1 MISLF
6 DQFMTQVEKNCKDK
20 EIVETIRKRM
30 RSDDCFDEVKDI
42 DYGWEDNPGA
52 FAENYDD
59 KVSMFRR
66 LKEEQH
72 WGHLRDATSMD
83 MELEE
88 RIIALEVF
96 YEDRNPFPKTER
108 VSEENTQ
115 GMYGRTRLHNAVL
128 EEDLDAISELIKGG
142 IDYTLK
148 DNNGYT
154 PYLLGVLEGKIKAI
168 KRLKKHGIRE

>member
-1 MISLF
+1 MNMNTLIAL
-6 DQFMTQVEKNCKDK
+6 
-20 EIVETIRKRM
+20 
-30 RSDDCFDEVKDI
+30 
-42 DYGWEDNPGA
+42 
-52 FAENYDD
+52 
-59 KVSMFRR
+59 
-66 LKEEQH
+66 
-72 WGHLRDATSMD
+72 
-83 MELEE
+83 ELHTRELQSKINELTTE

-128 EEDLDAISELIKGG
+128 EEDLDAISELINGG

-154 PYLLGVLEGKIKAI
+154 PYLLGVLEGKTKAI
-168 KRLKKHGIRE
+168 KRLKKHGVRE